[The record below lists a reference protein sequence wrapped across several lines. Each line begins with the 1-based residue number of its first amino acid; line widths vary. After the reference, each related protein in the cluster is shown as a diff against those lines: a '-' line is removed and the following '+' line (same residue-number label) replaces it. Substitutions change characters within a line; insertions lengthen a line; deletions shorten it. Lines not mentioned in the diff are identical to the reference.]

1 MKYSTFF
8 PKSRKQEFKDD
19 LSINAKYLIKAG
31 YIDQLMAGSYTL
43 LPLGFR
49 VVENIKNIIR
59 EELNKTGAQ
68 ELLMPL
74 LHPRDIWDQTGR
86 WSDPDVKQIMY
97 QFKDIHGKEFGLS
110 FTHEE
115 IVMNLLGKM
124 IQSYKDLPVKVYHFS
139 TKFRNEPRAKSGIL
153 RGREFMMKDLYSA
166 HVSEEDMYKYYN
178 LVKDVYIKI
187 FKRIGLDVLTV
198 EASGGVFTD
207 KNSHEF
213 QVLSDVG
220 EDTIYTCDCS
230 DKSCDCKFSQNK
242 EIFKGQDGDKCP
254 ECDDCIIKSA
264 KSIEVG
270 NIFPLGTKY
279 SESQKVF
286 YTDSEGN
293 QKPIWFAS
301 YGIGPTRIMGAL
313 VEVFHDDKGII
324 WPKSVA
330 PFQVYLVS
338 LNKNDEAEKVC
349 SELEGAGIEVL
360 YDDRDISAGE
370 KFANADL
377 LGFPYRLVISEKSG
391 DKIEFKERNG
401 SDVELLSLDKV
412 ISRVGEEMER
422 LT

>member
-1 MKYSTFF
+1 
-8 PKSRKQEFKDD
+8 
-19 LSINAKYLIKAG
+19 
-31 YIDQLMAGSYTL
+31 
-43 LPLGFR
+43 
-49 VVENIKNIIR
+49 
-59 EELNKTGAQ
+59 
-68 ELLMPL
+68 
-74 LHPRDIWDQTGR
+74 
-86 WSDPDVKQIMY
+86 
-97 QFKDIHGKEFGLS
+97 
-110 FTHEE
+110 
-115 IVMNLLGKM
+115 
-124 IQSYKDLPVKVYHFS
+124 
-139 TKFRNEPRAKSGIL
+139 
-153 RGREFMMKDLYSA
+153 
-166 HVSEEDMYKYYN
+166 
-178 LVKDVYIKI
+178 
-187 FKRIGLDVLTV
+187 
-198 EASGGVFTD
+198 
-207 KNSHEF
+207 
-213 QVLSDVG
+213 
-220 EDTIYTCDCS
+220 
-230 DKSCDCKFSQNK
+230 
-242 EIFKGQDGDKCP
+242 
-254 ECDDCIIKSA
+254 KSA